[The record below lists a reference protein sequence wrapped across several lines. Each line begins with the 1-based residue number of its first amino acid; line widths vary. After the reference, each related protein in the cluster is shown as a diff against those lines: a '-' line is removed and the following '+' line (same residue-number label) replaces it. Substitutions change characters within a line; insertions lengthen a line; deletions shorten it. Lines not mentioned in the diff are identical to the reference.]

1 MPRYLGSILSVNPP
15 QLANETLK
23 RPMPELPDVEATRRY
38 LISRGLV
45 GRVIAEAEVLWP
57 GALKVPPVEEF
68 RSGTAGREVQGVR
81 RRGKYL
87 LLDLDGS
94 PGKKLVLHLRM
105 TGSLQV
111 LEPGQERP
119 QYTRNLFLLDDGCE
133 LCFVD
138 PRKLGMMW
146 LVEDEEEVLGGLG
159 PEPLEAAFTPDVL
172 AHRLSGR
179 AAPVKALLCDQ
190 AVVAGVGNIYADEAL
205 HLAGIHPL
213 RPGTELTAQDNA
225 RLHEAIVMRLTE
237 ATEQLAPIMPAGGP
251 PTESERGAETLLVAR
266 SKGSACSR
274 CSAAI
279 ARVVVRG
286 RSAYFCPRCQQA

>member
-1 MPRYLGSILSVNPP
+1 
-15 QLANETLK
+15 
-23 RPMPELPDVEATRRY
+23 MPELPDVESTRRY

-45 GRVIAEAEVLWP
+45 GRVIVAAEVLWP
-57 GALKVPPVEEF
+57 GALKVPSAEEF
-68 RSGTAGREVQGVR
+68 RSGVAGREVQDLR

-94 PGKKLVLHLRM
+94 PSTKLVLHLRM

-111 LEPGQERP
+111 LEPSHERP
-119 QYTRNLFLLDDGCE
+119 PYTRNLFLLNDGRE

-159 PEPLEAAFTPDVL
+159 PEPLEAAFTPEVL
-172 AHRLSGR
+172 AGRLSGR

-190 AVVAGVGNIYADEAL
+190 AVVAGIGNIYADEAL

-213 RPGTELTAQDNA
+213 RPGNEVAGQDNA

-237 ATEQLAPIMPAGGP
+237 ATEQLAPMVPAGGP
-251 PTESERGAETLLVAR
+251 PTESERGAETLLVPR
-266 SKGSACSR
+266 SEGSACSR
-274 CSAAI
+274 CGAAI

>member
-1 MPRYLGSILSVNPP
+1 MCGAAVSICS
-15 QLANETLK
+15 
-23 RPMPELPDVEATRRY
+23 
-38 LISRGLV
+38 
-45 GRVIAEAEVLWP
+45 
-57 GALKVPPVEEF
+57 
-68 RSGTAGREVQGVR
+68 
-81 RRGKYL
+81 
-87 LLDLDGS
+87 LDLDCS

-138 PRKLGMMW
+138 PRELGMIW

-172 AHRLSGR
+172 AHRISGR

-237 ATEQLAPIMPAGGP
+237 ATEQLAPIMPAGGL